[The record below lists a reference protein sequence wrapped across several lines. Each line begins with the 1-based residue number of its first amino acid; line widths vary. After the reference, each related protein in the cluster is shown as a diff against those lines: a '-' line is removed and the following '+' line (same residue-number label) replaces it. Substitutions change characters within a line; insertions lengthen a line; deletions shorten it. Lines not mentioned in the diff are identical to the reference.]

1 MDTFGTR
8 LRSAMDKYGPLCV
21 GIDPHPH
28 LLVKWGVGDSAEG
41 LARFTAIVAEALAGR
56 IAVVKPQSAF
66 FERFGAAGVA
76 ILESTIRQ
84 FREAGTVVLLD
95 VKRGDIG
102 STAAA
107 YADAYLDP
115 ARPLAV
121 DAITVH
127 PFLGF
132 GSLLPVIETAA
143 RHGNG
148 VFVLALTS
156 NPEGAEVQHAACSD
170 GRTVAQRILD
180 AIAQVNAGIE
190 PMGMVGAVIGA
201 TVGRTG
207 HNVTHING
215 PILVPGMGAQGGNA
229 ADLRTVFGKD
239 LSNLLPSYS
248 REVLDSGP
256 GVGAIRDA
264 AERVMVA
271 CRGVIEGRG

>member
-8 LRSAMDKYGPLCV
+8 LRSAMDKHGPLCV
-21 GIDPHPH
+21 GIDPHAH
-28 LLVKWGVGDSAEG
+28 LLVKWGVGDTADG
-41 LARFTAIVAEALAGR
+41 LARFAAIVTEALAGR
-56 IAVVKPQSAF
+56 LAVVKPQSAF

-115 ARPLAV
+115 TRPLAV

-156 NPEGAEVQHAACSD
+156 NPEGAEVQHATGPD

-180 AIAQVNAGIE
+180 EIAQVNAGIE

-215 PILVPGMGAQGGNA
+215 PILVPGMGAQGGSA
-229 ADLRTVFGKD
+229 ADLRTVFGRD
-239 LSNLLPSYS
+239 LSRLLPSYS
-248 REVLDSGP
+248 REVLDAGP
-256 GVGAIRDA
+256 DVSAIRDA
-264 AERVMVA
+264 AERAMVA
-271 CRGVIEGRG
+271 CRGVIEGSG